1 MNKIKQKFA
10 SVLLLLLLVLGLGSC
25 SYFIPVTNNQVSQAT
40 YSGDFYDYDEFSRL
54 PIYISDTYSI
64 DDVDTYNDVL
74 IETKAHI
81 IRANVSITTTITKN
95 ISYDTKSGSGFIFME
110 DETHYYAVTN
120 HHVVD
125 GDGRPT
131 TYEIKTYEDNDTQ
144 SATVILS
151 SESLDLAVIKF
162 EKNNRT
168 EIEMINITQRLDY
181 RFKSN
186 ELVFAIGNPLSL
198 TNTVSFGR
206 YEGITQIENVDFI
219 VIRHSAEI
227 YNGSS
232 GGALVDVD
240 GNLIGVNTWGIDDSS
255 TSFAIPNF
263 VVYNFLIS
271 NNIIE

>member
-1 MNKIKQKFA
+1 MKKERRK
-10 SVLLLLLLVLGLGSC
+10 LLLLTLMLLLAIGLGSC
-25 SYFIPVTNNQVSQAT
+25 SYFIPVTNNQVSQGT
-40 YSGDFYDYDEFSRL
+40 YSGDFYDYDEFRRL

-64 DDVDTYNDVL
+64 DNIDAYNDVL
-74 IETKAHI
+74 IESKAHI

-95 ISYDTKSGSGFIFME
+95 ISYDTKSGSGFVFME
-110 DETHYYAVTN
+110 DETHYYAITN
-120 HHVVD
+120 EHVID

-131 TYEIKTYEDNDTQ
+131 TFEIKTYEDNEPQ

-151 SESLDLAVIKF
+151 SETLDLAVIKF

-168 EIEMINITQRLDY
+168 QVEMINITQRLDY
-181 RFKSN
+181 RFKSD
-186 ELVFAIGNPLSL
+186 ELVLAIGNPLSL
-198 TNTVSFGR
+198 SNTVSFGR
-206 YEGITQIENVDFI
+206 YEGITQIENVEFI

-227 YNGSS
+227 HNGSS

-255 TSFAIPNF
+255 ASFAIPNF

-271 NNIIE
+271 NDIIE